1 MRLVIGL
8 DTHSLTTSLNK
19 YFMPRFLNL
28 AGQRYER
35 LTVLDHFVIV
45 NHLTKWLCR
54 CSCGNQKW
62 IRANSLRRGVTIS
75 CGCIRNRGNRLK
87 HGMTRTKIYR
97 AWANMKTRCSNLQ
110 RQEFNRYAGRGIEL
124 CERWMNF
131 ENFLADVGQPPSPK
145 HSIDRI
151 DNDGNYEPG
160 NVRWATFTQQMAN
173 RRYRHSSS
181 P

>member
-1 MRLVIGL
+1 MRFVIGL
-8 DTHSLTTSLNK
+8 DTHSLTTSLSK
-19 YFMPRFLNL
+19 YFMSRFLNL
-28 AGQRYER
+28 TNQRYGQ
-35 LTVLDHFVIV
+35 LIVLEDFQTV
-45 NHLTKWLCR
+45 NHITKWLCQ
-54 CSCGNQKW
+54 CSCGKKKW

-87 HGMTRTKIYR
+87 HGMTKSKVYH

-110 RQEFNRYAGRGIEL
+110 RPEFSRYGGRGIEL

-131 ENFLADVGQPPSPK
+131 ENFLTDVGLPPSAK

-160 NVRWATFTQQMAN
+160 NIRWATHAQQLAN
-173 RRYRHSSS
+173 RRYKKRTL
-181 P
+181 